1 MLFWLGALRWM
12 VGILQLF
19 NGLMKGFFDVL
30 VMAVHEQGILE
41 DILHELAQLAVIFV
55 EHLELFNAGDGIAV
69 GLFPSRFVHRSW
81 GQGAE
86 IGGKWVLKKV

>member
-1 MLFWLGALRWM
+1 M

-41 DILHELAQLAVIFV
+41 DILHEFAQLAVIFV
-55 EHLELFNAGDGIAV
+55 EHLKLFDAGDGIAV
-69 GLFPSRFVHRSW
+69 GLFPSRFVHGSW
-81 GQGAE
+81 GQGPRLE
-86 IGGKWVLKKV
+86 GNGEWKKYNL